1 MKVKVN
7 RTTIDLFEGA
17 LVRHAL
23 LRYFVKRKYDLKLVE
38 QTPVFDAY
46 GHGLD
51 LDAPLHEGMTI
62 KCKVR

>member
-17 LVRHAL
+17 QVRHAL
-23 LRYFVKRKYDLKLVE
+23 LRYFVRRTFDLKLLE
-38 QTPVFDAY
+38 QTPVSDAY
-46 GHGLD
+46 GHSLD
-51 LDAPLHEGMTI
+51 LDAPLHEGMTV